1 MGKTLGMMGNR
12 PDQVPLVTQLMT
24 ILDTPTTPTGDRPV
38 ALLCTSNGVGLGH
51 LTRQMAVGRHLRATH
66 DVVIFTLSPAATL
79 AVDAGFQTEYLRS
92 HEYGL
97 VGNRAWNGFYATRLE
112 HLLDQYR
119 PEIMAFDGGHPYAG
133 LCAVLRQRKGLRSVW
148 SRRGLWQPGK
158 GHDAFSRSSLFSYVI
173 EPGEYAAE
181 LDRGLTAGSTDAS
194 LVTAPVSAVKP
205 DDLRP
210 AAEIREELGLDPDR
224 PALLMQLGAGQVN
237 DTGSLSA
244 RVVASLQRYPDVQ
257 IAVTESVLTREP
269 ATLPDDVVRLRH
281 FPIGEYRAAFDASVM
296 AAGYNS
302 FQEAM
307 ALGLPTLFVPNQ
319 STAKDDQDART
330 LWAEQSGCGLRWD
343 DDGQAKGLN
352 RAVDRLLDPSAQA
365 RMRDRMAEL
374 PAATGA
380 AEIASALDEWSRQP
394 Q

>member
-1 MGKTLGMMGNR
+1 
-12 PDQVPLVTQLMT
+12 MT
-24 ILDTPTTPTGDRPV
+24 ILDTPTAPAGDRPV

-51 LTRQMAVGRHLRATH
+51 LTRQMAVGRHLGATH

-79 AVDAGFQTEYLRS
+79 AVDAGFHTEYLRS

-119 PEIMAFDGGHPYAG
+119 PEIMTFDGGHPYAG

-158 GHDAFSRSSLFSYVI
+158 GHDAFSRSSLFSYVV

-181 LDRGLTAGSTDAS
+181 LDRGLTAGSADAS

-210 AAEIREELGLDPDR
+210 AAEIRYELGLDPDR
-224 PALLMQLGAGQVN
+224 PAVLMQLGAGQVN

-257 IAVTESVLTREP
+257 VAVTESVLTREP

-307 ALGLPTLFVPNQ
+307 ALGLPTLFIPNQ
-319 STAKDDQDART
+319 STAKDDQNART
-330 LWAEQSGCGLRWD
+330 LWAEQSGCGLRWN
-343 DDGQAKGLN
+343 DDGQMNGLN
-352 RAVDRLLDPSAQA
+352 RTIDRLLDPSDQS
-365 RMRDRMAEL
+365 RMRDRMAKL

-380 AEIASALDEWSRQP
+380 AEIAAALDEWSRQP

>member
-1 MGKTLGMMGNR
+1 MMGNQ
-12 PDQVPLVTQLMT
+12 PGHVSTDDLLMT
-24 ILDTPTTPTGDRPV
+24 TLDTPTTPTGDRPV
-38 ALLCTSNGVGLGH
+38 ALLCTSNGIGLGH
-51 LTRQMAVGRHLRATH
+51 LTRQMAVGRYLRATH
-66 DVVIFTLSPAATL
+66 DVVVFTLSPAATL
-79 AVDAGFQTEYLRS
+79 AVDAGFHTEYLRS
-92 HEYGL
+92 HEYGQ

-133 LCAVLRQRKGLRSVW
+133 LCAVLRHRKGLRSVW

-158 GHDAFSRSSLFSYVI
+158 GHDAFSRSSLFSHVV

-181 LDRGLTAGSTDAS
+181 LDRGLTAGGADAS
-194 LVTAPVSAVKP
+194 LVTAPVSAVRP
-205 DDLRP
+205 NDLLPVDEVRD
-210 AAEIREELGLDPDR
+210 ELGLDPDR
-224 PALLMQLGAGQVN
+224 PSVLMQLGAGQVN

-244 RVVASLQRYPDVQ
+244 RVVASLQRHPDVQ
-257 IAVTESVLTREP
+257 VAVTESVLTREP
-269 ATLPDDVVRLRH
+269 ATLPDDVIRLRH

-319 STAKDDQDART
+319 STAKDDQDVRT

-343 DDGQAKGLN
+343 DDGQATGLN
-352 RAVDRLLDPSAQA
+352 RAIDRLLDPSDQS
-365 RMRDRMAEL
+365 RMRDRMAKL

-380 AEIASALDEWSRQP
+380 AEIATALDEWSGQP
-394 Q
+394 QWSSSTP